1 MLIGHQPK
9 EFLLAVEALT
19 VSFDGFKAVN
29 DLSFYVEENEI
40 RVIIG
45 PNGAGKTTVL
55 DLICGK
61 TKATSGSI
69 QFRGKE
75 LTKLKENE
83 IVQAGVG
90 RKFQTPSVFEDL
102 TVFENLEI
110 SYPRGRTVFGSLT
123 FQRDAAVRE
132 RVEEVAEMIFLKD
145 RLDTFADQLSH
156 GQKQWLEIGM
166 LLIQDPDLL
175 MLDEPV
181 AGMSVSERAKTAE
194 LLNRI
199 IKDRS
204 VLVIEHDMKFVEDIA
219 HKVTVLHQGQI
230 LSEGTMEKVKNDP
243 KVIEVYLG
251 PSEGSTGRMLAIS
264 DLHVAYGQSE
274 VLHGLNVSVAPNEIV
289 AIMGRNG
296 MGKTTLMKSLM
307 GILPTKSGSVS
318 MDGAELSALPSYERV
333 AKGLAYV
340 PQGRM
345 IFSTMTV
352 KENIETGLVVSG
364 GSEVPEDIYELFP
377 VLLEM
382 KGRRGG
388 NLSGGQQQQ
397 LAIARALATKPKVL
411 LLDEPTEGIQP
422 SIIKD
427 MARTLKRIRDERGLS
442 IVVSEQVLSFAL
454 DIADR
459 VLVIENGEIVR
470 DDPRDSVDAAQV
482 SKYLSV

>member
-1 MLIGHQPK
+1 
-9 EFLLAVEALT
+9 
-19 VSFDGFKAVN
+19 
-29 DLSFYVEENEI
+29 
-40 RVIIG
+40 
-45 PNGAGKTTVL
+45 
-55 DLICGK
+55 
-61 TKATSGSI
+61 
-69 QFRGKE
+69 
-75 LTKLKENE
+75 
-83 IVQAGVG
+83 
-90 RKFQTPSVFEDL
+90 
-102 TVFENLEI
+102 
-110 SYPRGRTVFGSLT
+110 
-123 FQRDAAVRE
+123 
-132 RVEEVAEMIFLKD
+132 
-145 RLDTFADQLSH
+145 
-156 GQKQWLEIGM
+156 
-166 LLIQDPDLL
+166 
-175 MLDEPV
+175 
-181 AGMSVSERAKTAE
+181 
-194 LLNRI
+194 
-199 IKDRS
+199 
-204 VLVIEHDMKFVEDIA
+204 
-219 HKVTVLHQGQI
+219 
-230 LSEGTMEKVKNDP
+230 
-243 KVIEVYLG
+243 
-251 PSEGSTGRMLAIS
+251 MLAIS

-274 VLHGLNVSVAPNEIV
+274 VLHGLNVSVAPNEII

-307 GILPTKSGSVS
+307 GILPAKSGSVT
-318 MDGAELSALPSYERV
+318 MDGAELGKLPSYERV

-364 GSEVPEDIYELFP
+364 ESEVPEDIYELFP

-382 KGRRGG
+382 KNRRGG

-422 SIIKD
+422 SIIKE

-470 DDPRDSVDAAQV
+470 DDARERVDAAQI